1 MAASLKGSELSDG
14 LRFTV
19 VVLLAVAAAAAGWA
33 AALLTP
39 PGGTAERATTA
50 RHGLT
55 SLPLAAQ
62 GPVSAALG
70 SERPAYGVTGLA
82 AVNPAQRL
90 RAGFS
95 RDGVTVASGRARL
108 GMRLSAYGY
117 ASTLEPV
124 GPAPPR
130 TAGNRVNYAHGALTE
145 WYANGPLGIEQGFDV
160 AARPGAAA
168 GPLTLSIAL
177 SGNLSARMRGGSVL
191 LSGRGTTL
199 RYGNLHV
206 TDARGRVLRS
216 WLQPLNGRVLIRVAD
231 RGATYP
237 LRIDPLIQQ
246 GKKLTGTGGSG
257 AGRFGYSVALSADG
271 DTALI
276 GGRYGSIGAGAA
288 WVFTRSGSTWTQQG
302 GKLVGTGHAG
312 AGEFGH
318 IGEGE
323 FGLSVAL
330 SADGDTAL
338 IGGPAD
344 NGNTGA
350 AWVFTRSG
358 STWSQQ
364 GEKLTGAGEIE
375 EARFGEKVALSADG
389 GTALIGGRGDNGST
403 GAAWVFTRTGSTWT
417 QQGGKLTGTGEA
429 GVGRFGASV
438 ALSEQGDTAL
448 IGGPGDESG
457 TGAAWV
463 FTRSGST
470 WTQQSGKLTGTGEA
484 GVGEFGISV
493 ALSADGGTALIGGS
507 RRQRQHGCGVGVHA
521 LGLDLVPAGRKAHR
535 HRRERNRQVRL
546 QRRALRRRRHRADR
560 RSR

>member
-19 VVLLAVAAAAAGWA
+19 VVLLLVVAAAAGWA

-130 TAGNRVNYAHGALTE
+130 AAGNRVSYAHGALTE

-160 AARPGAAA
+160 AARPAAAA
-168 GPLTLSIAL
+168 GPLTLSLAL
-177 SGNLSARMRGGSVL
+177 SGNLSARLRDGSVL
-191 LSGRGTTL
+191 LTGRGTTL

-216 WLQPLNGRVLIRVAD
+216 WLQPVNGRVLIRVAD

-246 GKKLTGTGGSG
+246 GEKLTGTGGTG
-257 AGRFGYSVALSADG
+257 TGRFGYSVALSADG

-276 GGRYGSIGAGAA
+276 GGRYGS
-288 WVFTRSGSTWTQQG
+288 SG
-302 GKLVGTGHAG
+302 
-312 AGEFGH
+312 
-318 IGEGE
+318 
-323 FGLSVAL
+323 
-330 SADGDTAL
+330 
-338 IGGPAD
+338 
-344 NGNTGA
+344 
-350 AWVFTRSG
+350 
-358 STWSQQ
+358 
-364 GEKLTGAGEIE
+364 
-375 EARFGEKVALSADG
+375 
-389 GTALIGGRGDNGST
+389 
-403 GAAWVFTRTGSTWT
+403 
-417 QQGGKLTGTGEA
+417 
-429 GVGRFGASV
+429 
-438 ALSEQGDTAL
+438 
-448 IGGPGDESG
+448 
-457 TGAAWV
+457 
-463 FTRSGST
+463 
-470 WTQQSGKLTGTGEA
+470 
-484 GVGEFGISV
+484 
-493 ALSADGGTALIGGS
+493 
-507 RRQRQHGCGVGVHA
+507 
-521 LGLDLVPAGRKAHR
+521 
-535 HRRERNRQVRL
+535 
-546 QRRALRRRRHRADR
+546 RRRRHGCSPARAR
-560 RSR
+560 PGPSRAESSSARATPEQANSATSEKANSA